1 MTFLTELAT
10 NASAKGVG
18 MVFYSGNDDALV
30 AHRGTEGMICAYVP
44 RIHSPIYISGH
55 SGA

>member
-18 MVFYSGNDDALV
+18 IIFYSGNDDALV
-30 AHRGTEGMICAYVP
+30 GHRGTEGMRCSYVSTLSLT
-44 RIHSPIYISGH
+44 HLY
-55 SGA
+55 